1 VRVFA
6 PGGTLHSGTMANTKS
21 KNKGKKGSKRRQ
33 KKKAEKGWMT
43 AATADR
49 HDLYERSVQ
58 NTEAEIDFVDTV
70 WMDLR
75 GRHATSL
82 REDFCGTAQSSVEWV
97 LRREGNVAVGVDL
110 DEEVVAWGRDRN
122 AGRLDEE
129 QTTRLKV
136 LIEDVRTVDVPPVDT
151 ILAMNFSYYLFKTRE
166 GLRSYFSGVHAGLV
180 DDGILILDSYG
191 GSESFEEMEEERDLD
206 GFTYVWDQH
215 HYNPI
220 SGDVVNKIHFKFPD
234 GTEIENAFTY
244 EWRLWTLPELQELLL
259 EAGFSNVTIYWE
271 GTDEDSEEGDG
282 EFVPTTTGEACAGW
296 IAYIVAEK

>member
-1 VRVFA
+1 
-6 PGGTLHSGTMANTKS
+6 MANTKS
-21 KNKGKKGSKRRQ
+21 KKKGSKRRQ
-33 KKKAEKGWMT
+33 KKKAGKGWMT
-43 AATADR
+43 AETADR

-58 NTEAEIDFVDTV
+58 NTESEIDFVDQT
-70 WMDLR
+70 WMELR

-97 LRREGNVAVGVDL
+97 TRRPDNVATGVDL
-110 DEEVVAWGRDRN
+110 DEEVVAWGRDRTE
-122 AGRLDEE
+122 GRLDEE
-129 QTTRLKV
+129 QQSRLE
-136 LIEDVRTVDVPPVDT
+136 IIIDDVRTAEVPPVDT
-151 ILAMNFSYYLFKTRE
+151 VLAMNFSYYLFKTRE
-166 GLRSYFSGVHAGLV
+166 GLRGYFSRVHEGLV
-180 DDGILILDSYG
+180 DDGLFILDSYG

-220 SGDVVNKIHFKFPD
+220 SGDVINKIHFKFPD

-259 EAGFSNVTIYWE
+259 ESGFSNVTIYWE
-271 GTDEDSEEGDG
+271 GTEEESEEGDG
-282 EFVPTTTGEACAGW
+282 VFVPTTTGEACAGW